1 MLLPL
6 LKTRR
11 GRQGKPGGVLP
22 EARAARR
29 VRLCQ
34 ALGVQCG
41 GEVVCKPGGSVPSGA
56 RGGGPDQIISSARN
70 NCGYTESLKN
80 FFPSR
85 LLELAAGQKTGSRN
99 LGKAFLRTLYF
110 MCFRLSHLQ
119 KVTFICGMNSGNLFS
134 NIVTDFYLSLSGRS
148 AKSENAFSE
157 LFL

>member
-99 LGKAFLRTLYF
+99 LGKAFLRTLYSVF
-110 MCFRLSHLQ
+110 HVFQTKSFA
-119 KVTFICGMNSGNLFS
+119 KS
-134 NIVTDFYLSLSGRS
+134 NFYLWNEFRKSL
-148 AKSENAFSE
+148 F
-157 LFL
+157 